1 MARHGTRY
9 LGVLRGNNQT
19 AKARLLQYLA
29 GDIEPTYARPKNPKR
44 TTVYWV
50 RPFGFDLPAANKV
63 RQPVRRFSTP
73 DAANLGNA
81 LIQGYAF
88 GPPSASDQLILKGF
102 LAPRVAI
109 TFNRASSGTRK
120 TSQLTGQSYKAYSG
134 DTVIYPFG
142 AGTSAKDKDESA
154 VFKVIFQRAKAANVK
169 NTCSFVPG
177 TCSV

>member
-1 MARHGTRY
+1 MTKHGTRY
-9 LGVLRGNNQT
+9 LGILRGSNQA

-29 GDIEPTYARPKNPKR
+29 GDIEPTYVRAKTPKR
-44 TTVYWV
+44 TIVYWV

-63 RQPVRRFSTP
+63 RQPVKRFSSP
-73 DAANLGNA
+73 EAANLGNPII
-81 LIQGYAF
+81 LGYAF
-88 GPPSASDQLILKGF
+88 GPPAASDQLILKGF

-109 TFNRASSGTRK
+109 TFNRVPSGTRK

-154 VFKVIFQRAKAANVK
+154 VFRVIFGRAKAANVK

-177 TCSV
+177 TCSL